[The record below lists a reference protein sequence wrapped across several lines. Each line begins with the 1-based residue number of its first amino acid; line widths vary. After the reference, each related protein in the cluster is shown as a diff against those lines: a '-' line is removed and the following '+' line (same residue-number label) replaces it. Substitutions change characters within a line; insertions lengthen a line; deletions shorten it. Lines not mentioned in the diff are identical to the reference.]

1 MGNGLIV
8 VKHLGAVKD
17 IGSVEAHAK
26 YIGFRSR
33 DKQEDKGFFGRD
45 ENYANYQ
52 DFLNRITE
60 HKALRH
66 SKSNK
71 AHKMIISLKQ
81 VDYDAYKRSGKD
93 YKDLVRETFKKYEES
108 RGLKLDW
115 IGSIHESDGH
125 PHVHIIIKGVSD
137 VKGDR
142 GYTRVYFKFP
152 KDINDLK
159 DIARKEFERDV
170 KYQLHERI
178 EVREV
183 VKDTGRIISNFLR
196 RLEIEADKDKMKNK
210 GKNRFTSPKGE
221 RRGHEEKDSENKR
234 GMER

>member
-1 MGNGLIV
+1 MGNGLVV
-8 VKHLGAVKD
+8 VKHLGTIKD

-26 YIGFRSR
+26 YVGFRSR
-33 DKQEDKGFFGRD
+33 DKQEDKGFFGRE
-45 ENYANYQ
+45 ENHADYK

-66 SKSNK
+66 SKANK

-108 RGLKLDW
+108 RRIKLDW

-125 PHVHIIIKGVSD
+125 PHVHLIVKGVSE
-137 VKGDR
+137 VRGDR

-152 KDINDLK
+152 NDINDLK
-159 DIARKEFERDV
+159 EIARKEFERDV
-170 KYQLHERI
+170 KYQLHERVEI
-178 EVREV
+178 REA

-196 RLEIEADKDKMKNK
+196 RLENDAAKDKMKNK
-210 GKNRFTSPKGE
+210 GKSRFSSPKGE
-221 RRGHEEKDSENKR
+221 RGHEEKASENKR